1 MRVTKSFVLVCNP
14 QCDRT
19 MRAAP
24 VTPLWPWGKLDRDIN
39 GQIARWQS
47 LAEHSEDV
55 AVIGSFSV
63 PGIPGGTIIAI
74 IPVLMSAGL
83 PIEGAGILLGVDTYP
98 DMFRTTANVTGDLT
112 AAVVLG
118 ARETTPVTNQ

>member
-1 MRVTKSFVLVCNP
+1 
-14 QCDRT
+14 

-83 PIEGAGILLGVDTYP
+83 PIEGAGILLGVDTFP